1 MKHGSNDDIIDIVER
16 LRALGFVYALIVGKE
31 GESVTR
37 VWSNGDDYAPDG
49 DDDYDALDVME
60 AAFDK
65 YIKLRRAEDEGNN

>member
-31 GESVTR
+31 GEAVTR
-37 VWSNGDDYAPDG
+37 VWSNGGEYGPEG
-49 DDDYDALDVME
+49 DDDYDGLDVME

-65 YIKLRRAEDEGNN
+65 YIKLRRAEDESND